1 MMDNLMKRGEAMNGI
16 SLAAALLFLPA
27 WVLTGAEVQS
37 ISPLE
42 ALEMAKTPGTYI
54 VDVRSIA
61 EYHLIGHPLDA
72 VNIPL
77 TFWNEK
83 TQSFEPNENFVKD
96 IQERFKMSDVL
107 IFICRAGGRSL
118 KAAEDSF
125 QAGFSNVYSVKE
137 GFEGEK
143 DEKGFRTIG
152 GWKNGGL
159 PYTYEI
165 NPKLAYRFR

>member
-1 MMDNLMKRGEAMNGI
+1 MMDYPMRQGEPMNGI
-16 SLAAALLFLPA
+16 RLAAAFLFFPG
-27 WVLTGAEVQS
+27 WILTGSEVPS

-42 ALEMAKTPGTYI
+42 ALEMTKTAATYI

-77 TFWNEK
+77 TFWSEK

-96 IQERFKMSDVL
+96 IRERFKTTDIL
-107 IFICRAGGRSL
+107 IFICRSGGRSL
-118 KAAEDSF
+118 RAAEEAL

-143 DEKGFRTIG
+143 DDKGYRTVG
-152 GWKNGGL
+152 GWKNRGL

-165 NPKLAYRFR
+165 NPNLAYRFR

>member
-1 MMDNLMKRGEAMNGI
+1 MNGI

-143 DEKGFRTIG
+143 DEKGFRTTG

>member
-1 MMDNLMKRGEAMNGI
+1 MMDNLMKRGEAMNRI
-16 SLAAALLFLPA
+16 SLIAAFLFLPG
-27 WVLTGAEVQS
+27 WILTGSDVPS

-42 ALEMAKTPGTYI
+42 ALEMAKTAGTYV

-61 EYHLIGHPLDA
+61 EYHLIGHPIDA

-83 TQSFEPNENFVKD
+83 TQSFEPNENFGKD
-96 IQERFKMSDVL
+96 IQERFKTTDVL

-118 KAAEDSF
+118 KAAEEAL

-143 DEKGFRTIG
+143 DEKGYRTVG
-152 GWKNGGL
+152 GWKNRGL

-165 NPKLAYRFR
+165 NPNLAYRFR